1 MTDPS
6 SPNRKL
12 PAIPVNRIVALL
24 LERPGL
30 RQSEIAA
37 ALGKHKSTVLRALPQ
52 LEAQGIRLA
61 EDEQGRLFLA
71 E

>member
-1 MTDPS
+1 MSENSTL
-6 SPNRKL
+6 NRK
-12 PAIPVNRIVALL
+12 PPSVAQRIMELL
-24 LERPGL
+24 ARRPGL

-37 ALGKHKSTVLRALPQ
+37 ALGAHNSTVLRALPR

-61 EDEQGRLFLA
+61 EDDRGRISLA

>member
-1 MTDPS
+1 MTDTP

-12 PAIPVNRIVALL
+12 PALPVNRIVALL
-24 LERPGL
+24 VERPGL

-37 ALGKHKSTVLRALPQ
+37 ALGKPKSTVLRALPR

-61 EDEQGRLFLA
+61 EDDRGRLFLA
-71 E
+71 D

>member
-1 MTDPS
+1 MADNPV
-6 SPNRKL
+6 PNRKISSV
-12 PAIPVNRIVALL
+12 AQRIVELL
-24 LERPGL
+24 ARQPNL

-37 ALGKHKSTVLRALPQ
+37 ALGEHSSTVMRALPK

-61 EDEQGRLFLA
+61 EDDEGRLSLA